1 MKLVQVQGLEKDDM
15 IEQKLTSY
23 FKLPQCCHFFNY
35 WSLDY
40 QNFGRVLTFCKCED
54 NMRLKDV
61 ILKTVE
67 KGKLIESYGFS
78 EQSYT
83 DLSKIF
89 TP

>member
-1 MKLVQVQGLEKDDM
+1 
-15 IEQKLTSY
+15 
-23 FKLPQCCHFFNY
+23 
-35 WSLDY
+35 
-40 QNFGRVLTFCKCED
+40 
-54 NMRLKDV
+54 MRLKDV

-78 EQSYT
+78 EQSYA